1 MSNRQSP
8 YDLDHLRPFLDASL
22 DGVILTDVQGSIIEF
37 NPAAEAM
44 FGHRR
49 DRILGRPVGAVVV
62 PPHLRPFHDRAM
74 TRRLASPGDSQNR
87 QRFETEGLRADGTV
101 FPVEL
106 TVTDVILPGGER
118 LLVAYLRDITAR
130 QQLRV
135 SEERYRLAIRGA
147 NDGIFEWD
155 VEHGTAFYSERLE
168 EIVGRKAKDLAG
180 LTAWHANVHPD
191 DLPALQE
198 ETRRLLRGE
207 IQRIIMEYRITRS
220 DGVERWIQVTAA
232 TERDKDGR
240 VLRVGGSIGDISDR
254 KRAAAEIERQREAL
268 YQSEKLSALGSLLA
282 GVAHELN
289 NPLSIVVGQAQ
300 MLKEQAAGSSFA
312 DRADKIETAAGRC
325 ARIARTFLAMARQ
338 RRPARRPVLLERV
351 VEDVLGLLD
360 YNLRSAGISI
370 ERRFAPNLPAISADP
385 DQLNQV
391 LTNLVINAQQALA
404 AQSNGARRITIA
416 IAASSDGQWIET
428 LVSDTGPGI
437 PDHLRRRIFEPFFTT
452 KPPGSSPGS
461 GTGIG
466 LAVSHG
472 IVAAHGG
479 TLEAE
484 APTEASGGGA
494 CFRIRL
500 PVGGAATQAVQSQ
513 SAGQMPA
520 LPAGRHAL
528 VVDDESGVADLLAE
542 ILRGAG
548 FTVALAEGGQ
558 AALDLLATTEDVAVI
573 LTDLRMPG
581 LDGPS
586 LFARLRAERPALA
599 RRIVFVTGD
608 MLSADIAEFL
618 RESGQPCL
626 EKPFSP
632 ADVRRAVAAIL
643 TPSAPGEPVA
653 DQSSR

>member
-1 MSNRQSP
+1 MSDRQP
-8 YDLDHLRPFLDASL
+8 VYDLDHLRPFLDASL
-22 DGVILTDVQGSIIEF
+22 DGVILTDIQGSIIEF

-44 FGHRR
+44 FGQKR
-49 DRILGRPVGAVVV
+49 DRVLGRPVGAVVV
-62 PPHLRPFHDRAM
+62 PMHLRAFHDRAM
-74 TRRLASPGDSQNR
+74 TRRLANPGDSQNR
-87 QRFETEGLRADGTV
+87 QRFETEGLRADGSV

-106 TVTDVILPGGER
+106 TVTDVILPNGDR
-118 LLVAYLRDITAR
+118 LLLAYLRDITAR
-130 QQLRV
+130 QQLRM

-168 EIVGRKAKDLAG
+168 EIVGRKAKDLPD
-180 LTAWHANVHPD
+180 LTAWHANVHAD

-220 DGVERWIQVTAA
+220 DGIERWVQVTAA
-232 TERDKDGR
+232 TVRDSEGR
-240 VLRVGGSIGDISDR
+240 VLRVGGSIGDITDR
-254 KRAAAEIERQREAL
+254 RRAAAEIERQREAL

-300 MLKEQAAGSSFA
+300 MLKAQAAGSSLA
-312 DRADKIETAAGRC
+312 ERADKIETAAGRC
-325 ARIARTFLAMARQ
+325 ARIAHTFLAMARQ

-370 ERRFAPNLPAISADP
+370 ERRFAPNLPSIQADP

-404 AQSNGARRITIA
+404 AQANGARRITIA
-416 IAASSDGQWIET
+416 IAASTDGQWIET
-428 LVSDTGPGI
+428 LVSDNGPGI
-437 PDHLRRRIFEPFFTT
+437 PDSLRRRIFEPFFTT
-452 KPPGSSPGS
+452 KPTGSSPGS

-484 APTEASGGGA
+484 APTDGIGA
-494 CFRIRL
+494 CFRMRL
-500 PVGGAATQAVQSQ
+500 PVGGVTAQQVPRTGARQTT
-513 SAGQMPA
+513 A
-520 LPAGRHAL
+520 LPSGRHAL

-548 FTVALAEGGQ
+548 FTVALAEGGH
-558 AALDLLATTEDVAVI
+558 AALDLLATTDDVAVI

-586 LFARLRAERPALA
+586 LFARLQRDKPALS

-632 ADVRRAVAAIL
+632 EDVRRAVATIL
-643 TPSAPGEPVA
+643 DTEPVA
-653 DQSSR
+653 DQSA